1 MDDEIIYTATYHNKT
16 YTFTDA
22 CAPLIFSYGIYHVI
36 DKEGEEELLQ
46 YIRLIT
52 ECYYNDIN
60 STNLSELCDWVAENW
75 KRAKKMEIDELLD
88 TFYGY

>member
-36 DKEGEEELLQ
+36 DKEGRRTVAIHSVNNRMLLQ
-46 YIRLIT
+46 
-52 ECYYNDIN
+52 
-60 STNLSELCDWVAENW
+60 
-75 KRAKKMEIDELLD
+75 
-88 TFYGY
+88 